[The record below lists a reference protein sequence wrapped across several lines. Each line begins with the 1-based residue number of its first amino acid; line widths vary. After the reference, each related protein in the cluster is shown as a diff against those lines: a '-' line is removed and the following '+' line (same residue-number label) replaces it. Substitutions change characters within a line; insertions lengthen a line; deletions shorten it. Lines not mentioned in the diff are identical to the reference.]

1 MKFIAELTHNESTN
15 SLLPLQT
22 FSSSGVGVGM
32 GAPSWIGSLSDGVAV
47 ASAARRAATVLF
59 VLLSALMSTNRDD
72 AGNVKYAAGV
82 DAQR

>member
-1 MKFIAELTHNESTN
+1 M
-15 SLLPLQT
+15 QT
-22 FSSSGVGVGM
+22 FSSRGVGVGM

-59 VLLSALMSTNRDD
+59 VLLSALMSTNHDD
-72 AGNVKYAAGV
+72 AAGNVKYAAGV